1 MTIFESF
8 KKRFAIFERI
18 TDFMFAAEH
27 AHKSRGHVIPLSLR
41 SGLCSCMGFSYFP
54 LRVSLAAPAPMAV
67 LLPLPVQSKRLL
79 HTVSLRGPGP
89 GSFTPAK
96 ELNHIDSDELENDI
110 SDIMYSKFLSTV

>member
-8 KKRFAIFERI
+8 KKRFAISERI
-18 TDFMFAAEH
+18 TDF
-27 AHKSRGHVIPLSLR
+27 ILR

-79 HTVSLRGPGP
+79 HT
-89 GSFTPAK
+89 
-96 ELNHIDSDELENDI
+96 ELNHIDELENDI
-110 SDIMYSKFLSTV
+110 SDIMYSKFLSTYIIAELFSGNLFLPIHTAFFF